1 MTVAALGLGTIAPFA
16 SNLYSFAPL
25 NYYQRPDE
33 RYIAGAFAD
42 YEISPAIK
50 PYMEFMFM
58 DDHTL
63 AQIAPSGDFGNTL
76 TINCDNPL
84 MSAAQKSAICPING
98 LAGNVG
104 NNPNNGIVG
113 FLGTFPVAAG
123 APFNKAANG
132 PGLGGTTPLPFF
144 DARGNKYNEAFFQL
158 LRRNTEGGPRI
169 ADLKHISYRGVLG
182 TRGDLSNAFSYDAYF
197 QYGKTNYTQVYKN
210 EFSTR
215 RLNNA
220 LNAVVVDAA
229 GRTINPATGKLYAIG
244 TPGTSLVCR
253 SVLDNSDPNCV
264 PYDPFGAS

>member
-1 MTVAALGLGTIAPFA
+1 STSATSTVAALGPGTITPFA
-16 SNLYSFAPL
+16 QNLYNFAPL

-84 MSAAQKSAICPING
+84 MSGAQRTAICPING
-98 LAGNVG
+98 IAGNIG

-113 FLGTFPVAAG
+113 FLGNFPVAAG
-123 APFNKAANG
+123 ASFNTAAN
-132 PGLGGTTPLPFF
+132 GLGGTTPLTFF
-144 DARGNKYNEAFFQL
+144 DARGNRYNDAFFQL

-169 ADLKHISYRGVLG
+169 SDLKPISY
-182 TRGDLSNAFSYDAYF
+182 
-197 QYGKTNYTQVYKN
+197 
-210 EFSTR
+210 
-215 RLNNA
+215 
-220 LNAVVVDAA
+220 
-229 GRTINPATGKLYAIG
+229 
-244 TPGTSLVCR
+244 
-253 SVLDNSDPNCV
+253 
-264 PYDPFGAS
+264 